1 MPMDGRGEAVRGV
14 VAMSG
19 GFGFS
24 AGSMIPLNMRGT
36 PWRDQVPRQQ
46 AFEQAH
52 SEVVIT
58 PPGGPRIR
66 WEAVIPD
73 RDPVKRFHLSDL
85 LDALEA
91 LLGPP

>member
-1 MPMDGRGEAVRGV
+1 MDGRGEAVRGV

-19 GFGFS
+19 CFGFS

-52 SEVVIT
+52 PEVRIT
-58 PPGGPRIR
+58 YLSTVWQALIPRPAGEDIITR
-66 WEAVIPD
+66 RE
-73 RDPVKRFHLSDL
+73 LSDL
-85 LDALEA
+85 LDELEERFA
-91 LLGPP
+91 PP